1 MVMSP
6 DSGAVILFT
15 DMSAMQRPMQW
26 TMTFD
31 GKGKLLKATHAA
43 TSKSRE
49 KVVQKTPVEVQGKPV
64 QQRH

>member
-1 MVMSP
+1 
-6 DSGAVILFT
+6 
-15 DMSAMQRPMQW
+15 MQW

-43 TSKSRE
+43 APKSRE

-64 QQRH
+64 QTTDAEGKARLIK

>member
-1 MVMSP
+1 
-6 DSGAVILFT
+6 LFT
-15 DMSAMQRPMQW
+15 DVSAIPRPMQW

-43 TSKSRE
+43 APKSRE

-64 QQRH
+64 QTTDAEGKARLIK